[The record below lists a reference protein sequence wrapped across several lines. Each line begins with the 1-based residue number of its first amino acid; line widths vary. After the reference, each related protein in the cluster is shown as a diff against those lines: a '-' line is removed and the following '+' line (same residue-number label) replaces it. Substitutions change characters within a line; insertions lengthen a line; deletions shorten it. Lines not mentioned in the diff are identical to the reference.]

1 MEITSK
7 SYLSLSILMCC
18 IEKSSNE
25 RGFVESKTI
34 GVDVALNRKGTTGV
48 TLFNYVLTQGTTL
61 WVVKKTR
68 AMRVR
73 LRLK

>member
-1 MEITSK
+1 MW
-7 SYLSLSILMCC
+7 C

-34 GVDVALNRKGTTGV
+34 GVDVALNRHGTTGV